1 MADVARRA
9 GVSIATVSRALR
21 DVPGVSQPTR
31 DRIRQI
37 AQELSYVVSPE
48 ASALSRGQTG
58 RVAIV
63 MPRLDAWFYSA
74 MLASM
79 APVLRGAELDMLV
92 YQVDGEEQRTRF
104 LRELPAR
111 RKADAVILTALPM
124 AQVEVER
131 LDVMGVHVVVAGGE
145 VRDYPHVQV
154 DDLEAGRMAVQHLV
168 DLGHHRIAMIR
179 TSDTDG
185 TTWSSDL
192 LRVRAWRETLTAAGL
207 SAPHELL
214 VTETYA
220 VDAGARAMD
229 RLLALPDRPTAVFT
243 YSDELAFAAT
253 GRARAAGL
261 RVPEDLSVIGIDG
274 HPLGELL
281 GVTTVDQDVAGQGRL
296 AAELAVR
303 LVGGA
308 ERVSDVDVPCRLLE
322 RGSTAP
328 APSRRSEVLALHADA
343 APDGDALDPDHR

>member
-1 MADVARRA
+1 VSGERPAGSAEVNMADVASRA

-21 DVPGVSQPTR
+21 DVPGVSQQTR

-37 AQELSYVVSPE
+37 AQDLSYVISPE
-48 ASALSRGQTG
+48 ASALSRGSTG

-79 APVLRGAELDMLV
+79 APVLRGADLDMLL

-124 AQVEVER
+124 AQAEVER
-131 LDVMGVHVVVAGGE
+131 LDLMGVHVVVAGGE
-145 VRDYPHVQV
+145 VRDYLHVRV
-154 DDLEAGRMAVQHLV
+154 DELEVGRLAVQHLV
-168 DLGHHRIAMIR
+168 DLGHRRIAMIR

-192 LRVRAWRETLTAAGL
+192 LRVRAWRETLAAAGL
-207 SAPHELL
+207 SAPSELL
-214 VTETYA
+214 VTEPYA
-220 VDAGARAMD
+220 VDAGARAMT
-229 RLLALPDRPTAVFT
+229 RLLALPERPTAVFA
-243 YSDELAFAAT
+243 YSDELAFAAI
-253 GRARAAGL
+253 GRARGAGL
-261 RVPEDLSVIGIDG
+261 RVPEDLSVVGVDG

-281 GVTTVDQDVAGQGRL
+281 EVSTVDQDVAGQGRL
-296 AAELAVR
+296 AAGLAVR
-303 LVGGA
+303 LLSGEEEVTG
-308 ERVSDVDVPCRLLE
+308 VDVACRLVD
-322 RGSTAP
+322 RGSTA
-328 APSRRSEVLALHADA
+328 A
-343 APDGDALDPDHR
+343 AR